1 MRGAAGGNKSNAQC
15 VTASMLGSP
24 SSCAL
29 GMVGEDDLRGE
40 RNRGGGEVLESPV
53 NGIGDGETA

>member
-1 MRGAAGGNKSNAQC
+1 
-15 VTASMLGSP
+15 
-24 SSCAL
+24 
-29 GMVGEDDLRGE
+29 MVGEDDLRGE